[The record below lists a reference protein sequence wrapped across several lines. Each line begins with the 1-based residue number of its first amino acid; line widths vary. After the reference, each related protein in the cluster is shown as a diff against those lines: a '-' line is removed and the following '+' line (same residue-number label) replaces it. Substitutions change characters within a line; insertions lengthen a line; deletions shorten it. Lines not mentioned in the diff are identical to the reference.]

1 MRYFLEISYNGSTFH
16 GWQFQ
21 PNAITVQE
29 TIENALKTLLKEE
42 IKIVGAGRT
51 DTGVHA
57 KHTFAHFDY
66 NKKFELSQLRINLNS
81 FLNNQI
87 YIKDIYRVSD
97 EAHARFSA
105 TSREYEYYIS
115 LVKDVFSYE
124 TSHFIQQD
132 LNIKK
137 MNQAISIIKD
147 YEDFEAFSKSKT
159 DVKTYLCNI
168 ISCSLVEN
176 ENMLIF
182 RIKANR
188 FLRNM
193 VRAIVGT
200 LLEVG
205 LEKISPAEVH
215 NIIKSKDRSKAG
227 PSMPANALF
236 LTKIEYPSNIKL

>member
-57 KHTFAHFDY
+57 KHMCAHFDY
-66 NKKFELSQLRINLNS
+66 SKEFELGELKNNLNS
-81 FLNNQI
+81 FLNQEI
-87 YIKDIYRVSD
+87 YIKDIYRVD
-97 EAHARFSA
+97 KEAHARFSA

-115 LVKDVFSYE
+115 LVKDVFNYE

-132 LNIKK
+132 LNIEK

-168 ISCSLVEN
+168 LSCSLVKKEN
-176 ENMLIF
+176 RLIF
-182 RIKANR
+182 KIKANR

-205 LEKISPAEVH
+205 LEKISPEEVH

-227 PSMPANALF
+227 PSMPAHALF

>member
-57 KHTFAHFDY
+57 KHMFAHFDY
-66 NKKFELSQLRINLNS
+66 NKKFELGQLRINLNS

-215 NIIKSKDRSKAG
+215 NIIKSKDSSKAG